1 MENLKKIE
9 EEREKEVKQ
18 AMRQII
24 IETDG
29 SSINIVKAE
38 VSWSIELRGILIG
51 ILESI
56 KK

>member
-1 MENLKKIE
+1 MENLKKVE
-9 EEREKEVKQ
+9 EKKEKEVKK

-29 SSINIVKAE
+29 SNINIVKAE
-38 VSWSIELRGILIG
+38 VSWSIELKWILIG

>member
-38 VSWSIELRGILIG
+38 VS
-51 ILESI
+51 
-56 KK
+56 